1 MKILVTGATGFIG
14 QKWVQSFP
22 DKENLVLLVRD
33 AQKLNL
39 DFIKTCQIVEMDSS
53 DQWLAEIFSLEI
65 KGCVHLAS
73 LFLSSHN
80 RNQANELVSSNIQ
93 FPTQVMETLHSQLD
107 WWLNMGTFWQHY
119 QNQNYSP
126 VNLYAATKQ
135 SFQDITQFYSEAKGL
150 NVMHLK
156 ISDTYGS
163 GDTRKKIFALWKDQL
178 TSNEPLAMSAGE
190 QEINILHVDDV
201 VNGIHRSID
210 WLSQLQRGQGIN
222 KSFALSSNEV
232 LSLKDLARA
241 FESAAGQPLNIEWGG
256 RPYRDR
262 EVMQTWRNFEPLPG
276 WSPTIPLEKGIP
288 QFLNE

>member
-1 MKILVTGATGFIG
+1 
-14 QKWVQSFP
+14 
-22 DKENLVLLVRD
+22 
-33 AQKLNL
+33 
-39 DFIKTCQIVEMDSS
+39 
-53 DQWLAEIFSLEI
+53 
-65 KGCVHLAS
+65 
-73 LFLSSHN
+73 
-80 RNQANELVSSNIQ
+80 
-93 FPTQVMETLHSQLD
+93 
-107 WWLNMGTFWQHY
+107 
-119 QNQNYSP
+119 
-126 VNLYAATKQ
+126 
-135 SFQDITQFYSEAKGL
+135 
-150 NVMHLK
+150 MHLK